1 MNIAL
6 KKMNQAVFDYV
17 IRAERSHAFLYGV
30 KETNPFFCS
39 EGDLKDPICQRMI
52 GHSIKNKWLL
62 LGKKLVDTNL
72 PKESK
77 HSTYVAFVRT
87 NSASKTVLKIK
98 LD

>member
-1 MNIAL
+1 
-6 KKMNQAVFDYV
+6 
-17 IRAERSHAFLYGV
+17 
-30 KETNPFFCS
+30 
-39 EGDLKDPICQRMI
+39 MI

-77 HSTYVAFVRT
+77 HSTYVAFVRP
-87 NSASKTVLKIK
+87 NSASKTILKIK